1 MMKTLLAGGLLLI
14 GGLAQAAS
22 IDVYRAP
29 NCGCCHAWIE
39 HLEENGFEVTDHV
52 TQSVLPLKQQLGITP
67 DLRSCHTAVYKD
79 LFIEGHVP
87 ASDIL
92 ALDSADGVRGLAVP
106 GMPVG
111 SPGME
116 MGDRRDNYDVIAVGS
131 DGQRRVFNSH

>member
-1 MMKTLLAGGLLLI
+1 M
-14 GGLAQAAS
+14 
-22 IDVYRAP
+22 
-29 NCGCCHAWIE
+29 
-39 HLEENGFEVTDHV
+39 
-52 TQSVLPLKQQLGITP
+52 
-67 DLRSCHTAVYKD
+67 
-79 LFIEGHVP
+79 FIEGHVP

>member
-22 IDVYRAP
+22 IDVYRDP

-67 DLRSCHTAVYKD
+67 DLRSCPPQSRRSCLADRPFPCRVNP
-79 LFIEGHVP
+79 P
-87 ASDIL
+87 AYREPL
-92 ALDSADGVRGLAVP
+92 GRGRHLHYQAPEYRWPVRVLL
-106 GMPVG
+106 
-111 SPGME
+111 
-116 MGDRRDNYDVIAVGS
+116 
-131 DGQRRVFNSH
+131 